1 MSYQFIHY
9 ENYSINISKKKA
21 KENKS
26 KRENYNNETTGRN
39 LREVIAEAKREP
51 GNFRHVDHAE
61 EPILLYGVEL
71 DEVERLALEYHSK
84 TKIKVNVKGEEKE
97 RGLRKDANII
107 LAGIVSLAAENID
120 FWEDYKNDA
129 MKYLKNKY
137 GDKLKSVVEHTDE
150 DNPHFHYYV
159 IQNQGEIFDL
169 VHDGKRAMLEN
180 KDKIKSDQNK
190 AYKKAMREFQKDFW
204 LNVSSKYGL
213 MKDGPKLTRKTH
225 AQYEAE
231 KRQVRLINELKT
243 KTEIEIN
250 ILKEKTK
257 KEIQRQK
264 TKTDLEINS
273 IKEKARA
280 DAFSFAIKEFNN
292 KSTFNKIIFSI
303 AYNKNKAKSYDNIK
317 SKNEFL
323 IKKADFI
330 DNRKNIYKE
339 KYNVEFNNN
348 KSLYHENKKLK
359 EITEFLNFDLNNE
372 NTEEKNENVRRA
384 IIGEIEAIEN
394 QQQQIDSGIEK
405 NNRRNLFNKS
415 TIRDIKDRANRF
427 RRVLLINFREFVRD
441 IFSIDTFS
449 RKFEE
454 EKSEK
459 INKINYK
466 EETRA
471 EEFRR
476 NEPERTKLR
485 I

>member
-9 ENYSINISKKKA
+9 ENYSINVSKKKA
-21 KENKS
+21 GKS
-26 KRENYNNETTGRN
+26 KKSDYNNETTGRN

-51 GNFRHVDHAE
+51 GNFPHVDHAE
-61 EPILLYGVEL
+61 EPVVLFGVEL
-71 DEVERLALEYHSK
+71 DEVERLALEYHTK
-84 TKIKVNVKGEEKE
+84 TKIKVGDKE

-107 LAGIVSLAAENID
+107 LAGVVSLNADNID
-120 FWEDYKNDA
+120 LWEDYKKDA
-129 MKYLKNKY
+129 INYLKNKY
-137 GDKLKSVVEHTDE
+137 KDKLKSVIEHTDE
-150 DNPHFHYYV
+150 ANPHFHYYV
-159 IQNQGEIFDL
+159 IQNVGEKFDL
-169 VHDGKRAMLEN
+169 VHDGKKAIIDN
-180 KDKIKSDQNK
+180 KNKIKSEQNK
-190 AYKKAMREFQKDFW
+190 AYKKAMRDFQEDFF

-213 MKDGPKLTRKTH
+213 MKNGPRKARMSHSEYT
-225 AQYEAE
+225 AK
-231 KRQVRLINELKT
+231 KREIELINK
-243 KTEIEIN
+243 
-250 ILKEKTK
+250 LKEKTDLEINLLK
-257 KEIQRQK
+257 EKNQKEIKRQR

-280 DAFSFAIKEFNN
+280 DAFSSAIKEFNN
-292 KSTFNKIIFSI
+292 KNTFNKIIFSI

-339 KYNVEFNNN
+339 KYNFEVN
-348 KSLYHENKKLK
+348 KNKKINIENEKLK
-359 EITEFLNFDLNNE
+359 EINEFLNFDINN
-372 NTEEKNENVRRA
+372 NDIEEKKENVRRA

-394 QQQQIDSGIEK
+394 QQQQINSGIEK

-459 INKINYK
+459 INKINHK

-476 NEPERTKLR
+476 YEPERTKLR

>member
-61 EPILLYGVEL
+61 EPILLYGLEL

-137 GDKLKSVVEHTDE
+137 GDKLKSVIEHTDE

-159 IQNQGEIFDL
+159 IQNTGENFDL

-190 AYKKAMREFQKDFW
+190 EYKKAMREFQKDFW

-250 ILKEKTK
+250 LLKEKNQ

-292 KSTFNKIIFSI
+292 KNTFNKIIFSI

-339 KYNVEFNNN
+339 KYNFELN
-348 KSLYHENKKLK
+348 KNKKINIENEKLK
-359 EITEFLNFDLNNE
+359 EINEFLTFDINN
-372 NTEEKNENVRRA
+372 NIEEKNENVRRA

-394 QQQQIDSGIEK
+394 QQQQINSGIEK

-449 RKFEE
+449 RVFEK
-454 EKSEK
+454 EKTEK
-459 INKINYK
+459 INKIKYK
-466 EETRA
+466 EEGRA

-476 NEPERTKLR
+476 NEPEGTKLR